1 MILTSADQREEASRL
16 LGLDDQGQLVEAVA
30 LMLRLGEQQESAM
43 QEIIDL
49 DREFIKEIS
58 DGRHNEGGLSIENS
72 MERPSV

>member
-1 MILTSADQREEASRL
+1 MLTSVEQREEASRL

-43 QEIIDL
+43 QEIVDL

-58 DGRHNEGGLSIENS
+58 DGRRSENSLSIE
-72 MERPSV
+72 ESVEGPGV

>member
-58 DGRHNEGGLSIENS
+58 DGRRNEGGLSIENS